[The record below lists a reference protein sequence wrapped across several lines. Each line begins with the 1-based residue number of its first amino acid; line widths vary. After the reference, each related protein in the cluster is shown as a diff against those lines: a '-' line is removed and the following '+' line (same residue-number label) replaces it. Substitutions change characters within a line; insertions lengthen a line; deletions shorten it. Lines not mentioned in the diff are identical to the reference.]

1 MPVFI
6 GGDQWVRVDE
16 ALATAFRAGDSL
28 AVSPKTGQL
37 LHIPAK
43 EHKIATDAV
52 SQALNAFAKMGAVSD
67 SQIGQFFGL
76 FADALADEAIWS
88 EIQEINKSDVAAAK
102 ARGRSITRLEATD
115 HLRNGMVEG
124 LRGWIEA
131 PSRRGQVL
139 ETVQHEG
146 FRVELVGA
154 ALGVVAFVFEG
165 RPNVL
170 ADACGVLRGGNTVVF
185 RIGRD
190 ALKTAKAIM
199 DLALNPALETA
210 GLPLGAASL
219 VESAAHAAGWA
230 MFCDDRLSLAVARG
244 SGHAVDTLGSLA
256 RRAGVSTSLHGTGG
270 AWIVASENADLN
282 QFGEAVLNS
291 MDRKVCNTLNTCCIQ
306 RSRAH
311 ELVSVFLDT
320 MEKAGQR
327 RGHNFK
333 LHVVE
338 GDEST
343 LPAKLFE
350 TVVSIGRAEGLVH
363 ETQAESIARDQLGH
377 EWEWEDSPEVTLVI
391 VDSIEEAVSL
401 FNEYSPQ
408 FIGSLVSDD
417 PGEQERFYA
426 TLNAPFI
433 GNDMTRWVD
442 GQYALNKPELGL
454 SNWNNG
460 RLFGRGSILSGD
472 SVYTVRTRYVREN

>member
-1 MPVFI
+1 
-6 GGDQWVRVDE
+6 
-16 ALATAFRAGDSL
+16 
-28 AVSPKTGQL
+28 
-37 LHIPAK
+37 
-43 EHKIATDAV
+43 
-52 SQALNAFAKMGAVSD
+52 
-67 SQIGQFFGL
+67 
-76 FADALADEAIWS
+76 
-88 EIQEINKSDVAAAK
+88 
-102 ARGRSITRLEATD
+102 
-115 HLRNGMVEG
+115 
-124 LRGWIEA
+124 
-131 PSRRGQVL
+131 
-139 ETVQHEG
+139 
-146 FRVELVGA
+146 
-154 ALGVVAFVFEG
+154 
-165 RPNVL
+165 
-170 ADACGVLRGGNTVVF
+170 
-185 RIGRD
+185 
-190 ALKTAKAIM
+190 
-199 DLALNPALETA
+199 LNPALEKA
-210 GLPLGAASL
+210 GLPLGAATL

-270 AWIVASENADLN
+270 AWIVASENADLD

-306 RSRAH
+306 RSRAP
-311 ELVSVFLDT
+311 ELVSVFLDA

-350 TVVSIGRAEGLVH
+350 TVVPIGRAEGLVH

-377 EWEWEDSPEVTLVI
+377 EWEWEDSPEVNLVI
-391 VDSIEEAVSL
+391 VDSIEESVSL
-401 FNEYSPQ
+401 FNEYSPK
-408 FIGSLVSDD
+408 FVGSLISDD
-417 PGEQERFYA
+417 AGEHERFYA

-442 GQYALNKPELGL
+442 GQFALKKPELGL
-454 SNWNNG
+454 SNWENG